1 MKAQKELNNNEIS
14 SFCGQMAMILNAG
27 ITPAAGLSILLSD
40 SKDGDGR
47 KILKQIH
54 DSCEHGQSFY
64 HALESTHVFP
74 DYVLNM
80 VHLGEESGNLDNI
93 MQSLSQYYD
102 RQESLNENIRNAVS
116 YPFIMIVMMLAV
128 VIVLITKIL
137 PIFEQVFEQLGTEM
151 TGFARSLLHLGNA
164 ISHYAVVFTVIL
176 VVAVVL
182 YFFFSLSSSGKKI
195 WRHFLMSFPPTRRF
209 YNDIAAGR
217 FAGGI
222 SLAVSSGLDTSN
234 ALDMVSDLV
243 DNPGMQSK
251 ISKCKSAIHNGDDF
265 AKAISETGIFTNLY
279 SSMINVA
286 MKSGLIDVVM
296 SKIADDYENDIDR
309 RIRNGIAI
317 LEPTLVIIL
326 SVIVGLILLSVIL
339 PLMGIMTSI
348 G

>member
-1 MKAQKELNNNEIS
+1 
-14 SFCGQMAMILNAG
+14 MA
-27 ITPAAGLSILLSD
+27 
-40 SKDGDGR
+40 
-47 KILKQIH
+47 
-54 DSCEHGQSFY
+54 
-64 HALESTHVFP
+64 
-74 DYVLNM
+74 
-80 VHLGEESGNLDNI
+80 
-93 MQSLSQYYD
+93 
-102 RQESLNENIRNAVS
+102 
-116 YPFIMIVMMLAV
+116 
-128 VIVLITKIL
+128 
-137 PIFEQVFEQLGTEM
+137 
-151 TGFARSLLHLGNA
+151 
-164 ISHYAVVFTVIL
+164 
-176 VVAVVL
+176 
-182 YFFFSLSSSGKKI
+182 
-195 WRHFLMSFPPTRRF
+195 SFPHVISPTRRF

-286 MKSGLIDVVM
+286 MKSGSIDVVM